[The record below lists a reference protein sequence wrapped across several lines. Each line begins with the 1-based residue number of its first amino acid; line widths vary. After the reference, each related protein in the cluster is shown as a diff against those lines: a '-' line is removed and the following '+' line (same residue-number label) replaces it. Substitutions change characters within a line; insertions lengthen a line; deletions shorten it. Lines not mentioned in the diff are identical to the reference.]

1 MQVDAQVRNALY
13 KAVVSD
19 TVKRNVIDSIV
30 PTVIALKHLL
40 EKERSELQ
48 EDLYL
53 YLRKV
58 STKLNNN
65 IVRSK

>member
-58 STKLNNN
+58 STKYQEK
-65 IVRSK
+65 R

>member
-58 STKLNNN
+58 STKLINN